1 MSSAMTFI
9 KAYIFPPLVASV
21 AASVVGAVLD
31 LSAVSVSVGAAFGVA
46 FSYWDRDRRAV
57 AGKALQPG

>member
-1 MSSAMTFI
+1 MSNAMTFI
-9 KAYIFPPLVASV
+9 KAYIVPPLLVSV

-31 LSAVSVSVGAAFGVA
+31 LSTVSVSVAAAFGVA
-46 FSYWDRDRRAV
+46 FSYWDRDRRVA